1 MKNKNKNKMPYKVD
15 NNINN
20 NIKTISGYKG
30 SRAVPHG
37 YFLLSELESQ
47 CSYSQEYLSLLARK
61 GELKAKKF
69 GRNWYSTKEFLAEYI
84 RDHAAESKEQ
94 EKTRKTAVTSKV
106 EKTQEGENA
115 QLEKAAIANSTLRV
129 MEREKSQNGERKDFL
144 KSKIENIKNKI
155 KKWLS
160 AEEQKYR
167 ESVREVKIL
176 ERQLIIQKVVD
187 KVARTEGKKL
197 AAEKKSE
204 IKLYYPMSQGL
215 NRAILEEVKDL
226 VEQEAGFSKVRANE
240 WFKLLVSD
248 RARGILFNLRVAI
261 ADFWQAPRV
270 AVKYWSV
277 SGVEY
282 KFKTAAY
289 GLAMFLFLFISGA
302 SILDYQWASKNY
314 EQTAVAVKENSQK
327 FLATWSEKNDN
338 WQEAQTRATGKMGRA
353 LDKQLAMVGDKEW
366 PEKTEKYFQKAG
378 VETVEKKDRVL
389 AMTGQVMDQ
398 NLAELADGADEW
410 WGQRKNNREI
420 EQNRGLVAGETTIN
434 RTRVAIAKVDEWWQ
448 RGKELVNTW
457 GKKIEEVIWPIR
469 SEEIYLAENT
479 RGQCYL
485 NFEINADNPWLIGNG
500 TKTIIAKNEKET
512 TREKETVIRE
522 IVYQGPP
529 GPRGE
534 TGPPGPQGEAGAP
547 GSAGQNIISNSS
559 GGGSYIYPNVIAQPT
574 IDPHSATS
582 LSAMNLSGETL
593 VVKMAT
599 VGEDLTVGR
608 NATIGGIFNAT
619 GAAIFGGAV
628 SFNSQTNFAGPA
640 TFNMI
645 NASSSSVDNLIFGN
659 ATTTGTLA
667 VNEIC
672 IGGECQNAWPA
683 SGTSGA
689 WENIFDNTLSPTSTT
704 AGIFVTGSS
713 TIAADFRVDGNATT
727 TGSQYVGGDLIVIG
741 GANLD
746 GLTTIADARV
756 AVLNATSSLIDNLVV
771 SNSISVPAGSF
782 DYTSLNWY
790 WSTTSEQYF
799 WNNTSTWS
807 GFQSEWNK
815 YTNASSTLI
824 TLNDI
829 DTSLKISDIVGDET
843 GTGSLVFG
851 TSPVISGA
859 TLNGLSTIADARVAV
874 LNATSSTIDNLVVT
888 NSLSL
893 PAGSFDYT
901 SLNWY
906 WSTTSEQYFWNNTT
920 TWSGFES
927 NWNNYTNASSTLI
940 TE

>member
-1 MKNKNKNKMPYKVD
+1 MKAETKTKTKNKMPYKVD

-20 NIKTISGYKG
+20 NIKSVGGDKS
-30 SRAVPHG
+30 SRVVPHG
-37 YFLLSELESQ
+37 YFLLSELEGQ
-47 CSYSQEYLSLLARK
+47 CEYSQEYLSLLARK

-69 GRNWYSTKEFLAEYI
+69 GRNWYATKESLVEYTHSHAVKVKEGEKAKNTADRKETKLLAEVVEEKKVASQAVI
-84 RDHAAESKEQ
+84 VEKRTQTKTGQ
-94 EKTRKTAVTSKV
+94 EKKRW
-106 EKTQEGENA
+106 Q
-115 QLEKAAIANSTLRV
+115 
-129 MEREKSQNGERKDFL
+129 
-144 KSKIENIKNKI
+144 SKIRMVKNKI
-155 KKWLS
+155 NNWVES
-160 AEEQKYR
+160 QERAYR
-167 ESVREVKIL
+167 RNAAGTKIL
-176 ERQLIIQKVVD
+176 ERQLIIRKIIDKTQPTQRTIAAYERAENKVH
-187 KVARTEGKKL
+187 
-197 AAEKKSE
+197 
-204 IKLYYPMSQGL
+204 YPMKQGL
-215 NRAILEEVKDL
+215 NRAILEEAKDL
-226 VEQEAGFSKVRANE
+226 VERQAERPRVKASEWFSVLVLDRVRAM
-240 WFKLLVSD
+240 
-248 RARGILFNLRVAI
+248 LFHGRIAI
-261 ADFWQAPRV
+261 QDFWRAPEMT
-270 AVKYWSV
+270 VKYWPV
-277 SGVEY
+277 LRREY
-282 KFKTAAY
+282 KFRTAAY
-289 GLAMFLFLFISGA
+289 GLAVFLFLIISGA
-302 SILDYQWASKNY
+302 SVLDYQGTNKNY
-314 EQTAVAVKENSQK
+314 ERLARVTKENSQMILVAWLERT
-327 FLATWSEKNDN
+327 FDWQTAQEQTINEWSQKAD
-338 WQEAQTRATGKMGRA
+338 R
-353 LDKQLAMVGDKEW
+353 QLAMIGDNSW
-366 PEKTEKYFQKAG
+366 LGRTNNYFQKTSREAVTKKNDILIRAG
-378 VETVEKKDRVL
+378 QTMDKKL
-389 AMTGQVMDQ
+389 AR
-398 NLAELADGADEW
+398 LADGA
-410 WGQRKNNREI
+410 GAIGKNKNNKNQKGWQAQGI
-420 EQNRGLVAGETTIN
+420 VAGESTMDRSKIF
-434 RTRVAIAKVDEWWQ
+434 IAKVGDWWQ
-448 RGKELVNTW
+448 KGTRVFGNW
-457 GKKIEEVIWPIR
+457 GNRVREIIWPSK
-469 SEEIYLAENT
+469 SEEIYLAEMT
-479 RGQCYL
+479 GAQCFL
-485 NFEINADNPWLIGNG
+485 TWVSEPTNLWQRQSGSQVSVIRSGG
-500 TKTIIAKNEKET
+500 ET
-512 TREKETVIRE
+512 VREKETVIRE
-522 IVYQGPP
+522 IVYQGPAGERGDT
-529 GPRGE
+529 GPA
-534 TGPPGPQGEAGAP
+534 GPPGRDGVAG
-547 GSAGQNIISNSS
+547 IS
-559 GGGSYIYPNVIAQPT
+559 GGSGTGGSTTYIYPNIIAQPT

-906 WSTTSEQYFWNNTT
+906 WSTTSEQ
-920 TWSGFES
+920 
-927 NWNNYTNASSTLI
+927 
-940 TE
+940 